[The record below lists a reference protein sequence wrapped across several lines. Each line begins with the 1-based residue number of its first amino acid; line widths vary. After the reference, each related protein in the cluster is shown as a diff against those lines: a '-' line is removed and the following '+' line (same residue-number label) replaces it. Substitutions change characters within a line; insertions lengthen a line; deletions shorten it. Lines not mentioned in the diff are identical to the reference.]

1 MMPLPGWI
9 AGLAMVVIGG
19 CLLSHPA
26 CAATPAA
33 PAHDDAI
40 AWRHAA
46 NDADVEAAFD
56 AARAAHKPVFVYW
69 GAVWCPPCNQV
80 KSTIFNREDFIAR
93 SRAFV
98 PVYIDGDSPG
108 AQKLGARFH
117 VSGYPTM
124 LLFRPDGQEVMRL
137 PGEVDAR
144 RYAEVLDLGID
155 AARPV
160 KALLADALAGRRLAP
175 GDWRLLAF
183 YSYDTDEHQLLP
195 AKQVPAT
202 LARLADA
209 CPTDLP
215 ATRIRLRLK
224 ALAAAGET
232 HTRLGGARTRAAL
245 LSLLG
250 DPAAAR
256 QQADLIVNW
265 GPEIV
270 RAASSGEPV
279 PRARLVVATDLALK
293 RLQADASLSRADR
306 MQALASRVEL
316 ARLDRPDGPAP
327 AMPATLLAEAREASA
342 RADREI
348 SDGYERQAVITAAAY
363 MLERAGL
370 SRDSDALLEG
380 NLA

>member
-1 MMPLPGWI
+1 
-9 AGLAMVVIGG
+9 
-19 CLLSHPA
+19 
-26 CAATPAA
+26 
-33 PAHDDAI
+33 
-40 AWRHAA
+40 
-46 NDADVEAAFD
+46 
-56 AARAAHKPVFVYW
+56 
-69 GAVWCPPCNQV
+69 
-80 KSTIFNREDFIAR
+80 
-93 SRAFV
+93 
-98 PVYIDGDSPG
+98 
-108 AQKLGARFH
+108 
-117 VSGYPTM
+117 
-124 LLFRPDGQEVMRL
+124 
-137 PGEVDAR
+137 
-144 RYAEVLDLGID
+144 
-155 AARPV
+155 
-160 KALLADALAGRRLAP
+160 
-175 GDWRLLAF
+175 
-183 YSYDTDEHQLLP
+183 
-195 AKQVPAT
+195 
-202 LARLADA
+202 
-209 CPTDLP
+209 
-215 ATRIRLRLK
+215 LK

-380 NLA
+380 NLAKSHSPYYLMSELASNARTRGDDRTALRWYAQ